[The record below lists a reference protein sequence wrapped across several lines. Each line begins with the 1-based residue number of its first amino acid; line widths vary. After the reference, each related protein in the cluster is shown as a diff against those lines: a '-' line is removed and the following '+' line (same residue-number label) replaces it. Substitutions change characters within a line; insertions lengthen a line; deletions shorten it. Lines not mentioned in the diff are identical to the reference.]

1 MIIQRQIVILKLSI
15 NRNILKLI
23 LCNYNDAYILVR
35 GNIITL
41 NHEVTQVAFKNC
53 ASFTNCITKIDGTVI
68 DDAEDLDLIMPMYSL
83 I

>member
-68 DDAEDLDLIMPMYSL
+68 DDAEDLDLIMPMYSS